1 MNVYKEGRMMK
12 EQLISA
18 RVSAEVKQRLETA
31 AHEERRSLSN
41 YVALVLEQHVA
52 ERLPSGLEK
61 LRNVTFAKQEEHQRG
76 STQATDSPE
85 NKLFAEA
92 LERLKNGTFTK
103 EEAHRFLDQGLVHL
117 NRIQKTSV
125 KKKAE
130 AR

>member
-61 LRNVTFAKQEEHQRG
+61 LRNVTRSGTRPFKQN
-76 STQATDSPE
+76 P
-85 NKLFAEA
+85 
-92 LERLKNGTFTK
+92 KNIRQK
-103 EEAHRFLDQGLVHL
+103 E
-117 NRIQKTSV
+117 
-125 KKKAE
+125 KAE